1 MSKKVMRKSTEST
14 DRIRTGAAY
23 IRVSTDD
30 QLEYSPESQLEEIKK
45 YCLQHNILLP
55 SEYIFVEEDGRSGR
69 KSSNRYAFQ
78 NMIATAKTKPKPFDV
93 VVLWKFSRFARNQE
107 ESIVYKS
114 MLKKDNVD
122 VISVSEPL
130 IEGPFGS
137 LIERIIEWMDEYYS
151 IRLSGEVLR
160 GLKEKALQQGY
171 QTSPCLGYTAVG
183 HGKPYIIN
191 EAEYAIVSYIMDLY
205 DNQNLDETAIAR
217 RCNDLGYRT
226 KRGKLFERRSV
237 DRILGNP
244 FYCGTVVWN
253 GVEFEGSHEVRL
265 SRERYEKRQK
275 LITSRK
281 RPVKAR
287 NVSACKHWLSGLLKC
302 SVCGATL
309 SYTGNNKCPYFQ
321 CWKYA
326 KGFHKTSVALSVKK
340 AEEAVISYF
349 DQILDG
355 AEFTYV
361 CKKKKTDHSLQ
372 IEQLQREISKLT
384 MRESRIKEAYEAGV
398 DTLEEYKNNKDRLV
412 SDRLELTAALSQLL
426 QEEQSEQ
433 PNTEEILKEIRSVA
447 DVLKNPDVG
456 YEEKGNLIR
465 SVVEQIIYDKESGK
479 MSFDIIIS

>member
-1 MSKKVMRKSTEST
+1 MSSKV
-14 DRIRTGAAY
+14 ACLY
-23 IRVSTDD
+23 IRVSTED
-30 QLEYSPESQLEEIKK
+30 QTELSPDAQKRLLLDYAQKNDMIVSGDFIFTES
-45 YCLQHNILLP
+45 
-55 SEYIFVEEDGRSGR
+55 VSGR
-69 KSSNRYAFQ
+69 HAQKRPEFQ
-78 NMIATAKTKPKPFDV
+78 KMIALAKQPSHPIDV
-93 VVLWKFSRFARNQE
+93 ILVWKFSRFARNQE

-137 LIERIIEWMDEYYS
+137 LIERIID
-151 IRLSGEVLR
+151 
-160 GLKEKALQQGY
+160 
-171 QTSPCLGYTAVG
+171 
-183 HGKPYIIN
+183 GKPYIIN

-372 IEQLQREISKLT
+372 IEQLQKEIGKLT
-384 MRESRIKEAYEAGV
+384 MREGRIKEAYEAGV

-426 QEEQSEQ
+426 QEEQAEQ
-433 PNTEEILKEIRSVA
+433 PDAEEILKEIRSVA

>member
-1 MSKKVMRKSTEST
+1 MSSKV
-14 DRIRTGAAY
+14 ACLY
-23 IRVSTDD
+23 IRVSTED
-30 QLEYSPESQLEEIKK
+30 QTELSPDAQKRLLLDYAQKNDMIVSGDFIFTES
-45 YCLQHNILLP
+45 
-55 SEYIFVEEDGRSGR
+55 VSGR
-69 KSSNRYAFQ
+69 HAQKRPEFQ
-78 NMIATAKTKPKPFDV
+78 KMIALAKQPSHPIDV
-93 VVLWKFSRFARNQE
+93 ILVWKFSRFARNQE

-160 GLKEKALQQGY
+160 GMKEKALQKGY

-191 EAEYAIVSYIMDLY
+191 EAEYAIVSYI
-205 DNQNLDETAIAR
+205 I
-217 RCNDLGYRT
+217 
-226 KRGKLFERRSV
+226 
-237 DRILGNP
+237 
-244 FYCGTVVWN
+244 CGTVVWN
-253 GVEFEGSHEVRL
+253 GVEFEGNHEVRL

-372 IEQLQREISKLT
+372 IDQLQREISKLA
-384 MRESRIKEAYEAGV
+384 MREGRIKEAYEAGV
-398 DTLEEYKNNKDRLV
+398 DTLAEYKNNKDRLV

-426 QEEQSEQ
+426 QEEQAEQ
-433 PNTEEILKEIRSVA
+433 PDAEEILKEIRSVA